1 MVKQILR
8 KSLNLDRWLLRQGR
22 DYGFYLGPWHP
33 AEAQRHHPAT
43 VGLGAAGGCLE
54 LMVDYHGLPW
64 ITEGN
69 ERFPW
74 LFSPILLE
82 DRHLNLLFPG
92 DFWWDWIRSSA

>member
-54 LMVDYHGLPW
+54 LMVDYHGLLKVMKDFH
-64 ITEGN
+64 GFFH
-69 ERFPW
+69 RFCW
-74 LFSPILLE
+74 KI
-82 DRHLNLLFPG
+82 D
-92 DFWWDWIRSSA
+92 I